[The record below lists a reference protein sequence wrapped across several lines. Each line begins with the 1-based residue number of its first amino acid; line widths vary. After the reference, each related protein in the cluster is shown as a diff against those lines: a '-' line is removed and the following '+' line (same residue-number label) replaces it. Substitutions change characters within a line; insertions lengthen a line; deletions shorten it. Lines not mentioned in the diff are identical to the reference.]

1 MKKKTVL
8 FASLGLVL
16 MLVFAQ
22 FAVAKA
28 WTGDEA
34 LDDIYQQMHELRQQE
49 VERMVEIGKLSP
61 EEGASILE
69 RMGGN
74 YQDRQENGRAGGFFC
89 HGEEGSGGF
98 GMGGSGHMRGSGR
111 MMQGS
116 GYMGGFGYT
125 QDSRGSV
132 Y

>member
-16 MLVFAQ
+16 ILIFAQ

-28 WTGDEA
+28 WTGDET
-34 LDDIYQQMHELRQQE
+34 LDDIYQQMHGLRQQE
-49 VERMVEIGKLSP
+49 VERMVELGKLSP

-69 RMGGN
+69 RMGEN
-74 YQDRQENGRAGGFFC
+74 YQNRKENGRAGGYFC
-89 HGEEGSGGF
+89 HGEEGPGGF
-98 GMGGSGHMRGSGR
+98 GMWGSGHMRGSGR

-116 GYMGGFGYT
+116 GPMGGFGYT